1 MSIPVL
7 VLLALLAA
15 GVVFLKSDLAAE
27 RVCGLLRAGVQE
39 RLHLETDIQACR
51 IDLLPPALEAS
62 GLRLAAAGGGRLL
75 TAASI
80 LFELDPLSLLAGEFE
95 VDRVL
100 LVDPHLHLRL
110 VDGALVGS
118 PAGRSEAAAA
128 EPMAGAFPSQ
138 LEVEGGRLDLVLE
151 RWGLLQLQGLKLSLS
166 SAAGGRME
174 LAGEVAGGSLDR
186 AGPRGTSLE
195 VRPSRCRAVLAD
207 GTIEIEQC
215 ALGLDAAVLKGQ
227 GLLRFERGQPRGRL
241 SATLAAPV
249 VLAPLA
255 IDALPDMRGQIVLSA
270 DASADASGWRVTGA
284 LDLDRFG
291 LGPLHD
297 VDLQSSF
304 TIDAAGVDLRQF
316 RLTCPAG
323 RVSGRTRV
331 HFDERL
337 SLEGALILERA
348 DLIRALELGGLNWDY
363 IDLRGT
369 GQAELHG
376 QLLRPEGPRAVV
388 DARMQADRLRIQS
401 GAGGLAVLDLDGA
414 ALAGQGTFDRRGIRI
429 AGAQVDRGQT
439 RVTGEGLIR
448 WRGWGVDAR
457 VRSSGA
463 RLTDLAPIA
472 GIAADGVLVLDAV
485 IGHTVLNPTLTVDFD
500 AERLALG
507 GHALGRLQGRVG
519 MEDFRLRFDPLE
531 LARHGGALRITGWLD
546 VLEPYRLQLETDLS
560 RIALADL
567 AAAIWRIPPPD
578 FLGGWAGGRVAAVG
592 TLAAPTLDFKL
603 AFADLRLGEQRFAE
617 AGAIGRYTEGSWQLE
632 LLEARMGQGW
642 LFARGSISADLQLDL
657 MGYSTGLRAA
667 SFASW
672 LPFDDQLDFRL
683 DLHAEARGPLR
694 SPAIEGWLKVYDT
707 EVAGQA
713 IGDSMLTASAAA
725 DHLSVQGR
733 FGGQMARLELQARI
747 EVGLPFSGT
756 LRFASE
762 SLGRFLIPVGLAGA
776 DEAMP
781 RAAVRGRIEAA
792 GALLQP
798 GGLSGRLQIDQLAL
812 ALPNWR
818 IGNSGPL
825 QLLWRDGALQVEA
838 FALAGTETRVRL
850 RGGGTRAT
858 GLRLDATGGV
868 GLALLP
874 LLIPAF
880 ERAEGRA
887 ELALQIRG
895 DWWSPRVAGTLAL
908 TADRIRMAGL
918 PFDIE
923 AVTGQASLSPERVD
937 IERLAGNFGGGRVA
951 AWGQVELDGLS
962 LEDLGLTIELDGVRY
977 NAGEGLWGVGTG
989 TLSLTGQPTR
999 RLRLGGQV
1007 RVQRAAY
1014 AERISLV
1021 SLSNGIFRRRRPRTR
1036 TYDRAAEWVDFDVR
1050 LLIPEKLQVLYDL
1063 ELARFE
1069 AEMKGE
1075 LRLTGTNERTGLLG
1089 ELEAL
1094 SGEVAYL
1101 SKVFELDAARVAFV
1115 DETAIEPKI
1124 EIRASR
1130 SETVD
1135 RGEEGKTDY
1144 EIGLALIGR
1153 GDDLRIDLHSNPPLD
1168 ERDIVTLLSLGITSR
1183 DMDRLQGDDLIG
1195 LGGEIFLRSLK
1206 ADERLRKFFPF
1217 PADVIQPKYVRI
1229 RSRYSDQTQT
1239 TTPRLEAGVE
1249 LRFISEDLDLDY
1261 SRSIYLEDGQRLDQS
1276 LDLSYRLSEGVSTRL
1291 RWESDVE
1298 SDFGDLGLDLK
1309 LEWEW

>member
-1 MSIPVL
+1 ML
-7 VLLALLAA
+7 VLFAVLAA

-27 RVCGLLRAGVQE
+27 RVCALLRAGGQE
-39 RLHLETDIQACR
+39 RLGLATDIQACR

-62 GLRLAAAGGGRLL
+62 GLRLTAADGGRLL
-75 TAASI
+75 TAARI

-100 LVDPHLHLRL
+100 LVDPQLHLRL
-110 VDGALVGS
+110 VDGALVGL
-118 PAGRSEAAAA
+118 PAGRSGAAAG

-151 RWGLLQLQGLKLSLS
+151 RWGLLQLQGLNLSLS
-166 SAAGGRME
+166 AGAGERLE

-186 AGPRGTSLE
+186 SGPRGTSLE
-195 VRPSRCRAVLAD
+195 VQPSRCRAVLAD
-207 GTIEIEQC
+207 GALEVEQC

-227 GLLRFERGQPRGRL
+227 GRIRFDDGRPRGRL

-249 VLAPLA
+249 ALAPLA
-255 IDALPDMRGQIVLSA
+255 INELPDMRGQIVLSA

-284 LDLDRFG
+284 LDLERFG
-291 LGPLHD
+291 LGPLRD
-297 VDLQSSF
+297 VDLQTSF
-304 TIDAAGVDLRQF
+304 ALDPGGADLRQF

-331 HFDERL
+331 RFDEQL
-337 SLEGALILERA
+337 SLEGALIIERA
-348 DLIRALELGGLNWDY
+348 HLIRALELGGLSWDY

-369 GQAELHG
+369 GQAELRG
-376 QLLRPEGPRAVV
+376 QLRRPEGPRAVV
-388 DARMQADRLRIQS
+388 DARMQADRLRIQA
-401 GAGGLAVLDLDGA
+401 GAGGLTVLDLDGS
-414 ALAGQGTFDRRGIRI
+414 ALAGQGAFDRQGVRI
-429 AGAQVDRGQT
+429 TGARVDRGQT

-448 WRGWGVDAR
+448 WRAWGVDAR
-457 VRSSGA
+457 VRSSEA
-463 RLTDLAPIA
+463 RLIDLAPIA
-472 GIAADGVLVLDAV
+472 GLAADGRLELEAA
-485 IGHTVLNPTLTVDFD
+485 IGHTVLNPTLAVDFD

-507 GHALGRLQGRVG
+507 GHDLGRLRGRLG
-519 MEDFRLRFDPLE
+519 MEDFRLRFEPLE
-531 LARHGGALRITGWLD
+531 LARHGGVLRAAGWLD
-546 VLEPYRLQLETDLS
+546 VLEPYRLAIETDLS

-578 FLGGWAGGRVAAVG
+578 FVGGWAGGRVAAGG
-592 TLAAPTLDFKL
+592 TLAAPALDFKL

-617 AGAIGRYTEGSWQLE
+617 AGAIGRYSEGRWRLE

-657 MGYSTGLRAA
+657 MGYSTGLRAS

-672 LPFDDQLDFRL
+672 LPFDDRLDFRL

-713 IGDSMLTASAAA
+713 IGDSMLTARAEA
-725 DHLSVQGR
+725 DHLAVQGR
-733 FGGQMARLELQARI
+733 FGGRMARLELQARL
-747 EVGLPFSGT
+747 EAGLPFAGS
-756 LRFASE
+756 LRFASDA
-762 SLGRFLIPVGLAGA
+762 LGRFLVPLGLTGA
-776 DEAMP
+776 DQAAP
-781 RAAVRGRIEAA
+781 QAAVRGRIEAA

-798 GGLSGRLQIDQLAL
+798 SGLSGRLRIAQLAL
-812 ALPNWR
+812 ALPSWR
-818 IGNSGPL
+818 ISNRGPL
-825 QLLWRDGALQVEA
+825 ELSWRDGALQVEA
-838 FALAGTETRVRL
+838 FALAGTETRVAL
-850 RGGGTRAT
+850 SGGGSRAA
-858 GLRLDATGGV
+858 GLRLDVDGRV

-874 LLIPAF
+874 LLSPSF
-880 ERAEGRA
+880 ERAGGRA
-887 ELALQIRG
+887 DVALQIRG
-895 DWWSPRVAGTLAL
+895 DWWSPRVTGTLDL

-918 PFDIE
+918 PSDIE
-923 AVTGQASLSPERVD
+923 AVTGRASLSPERIG
-937 IERLAGNFGGGRVA
+937 IERLAGRFGGGRVA
-951 AWGQVELDGLS
+951 AWGQLGLGGLRPAELA
-962 LEDLGLTIELDGVRY
+962 LTIELDSVRY
-977 NAGEGLWGVGTG
+977 SAGEGLWGVGTG
-989 TLSLTGQPTR
+989 TLSLTGRPTR
-999 RLRLGGQV
+999 RLQLGGQV
-1007 RVQRAAY
+1007 RVQRAAFS
-1014 AERISLV
+1014 ERISLV
-1021 SLSNGIFRRRRPRTR
+1021 SLSNGLFRRRRPRTR
-1036 TYDRAAEWVDFDVR
+1036 TYHRAAEWVDFDVR

-1101 SKVFELDAARVAFV
+1101 SKSFDLDAARVAFV
-1115 DETAIEPKI
+1115 DETAIEPRF

-1135 RGEEGKTDY
+1135 RGEEGKTEY
-1144 EIGLALIGR
+1144 AIGLSLIGG
-1153 GDDLRIDLHSNPPLD
+1153 GDDLRIDLHSNPALD

-1309 LEWEW
+1309 VEWEW